1 MSPDSTMDLAHIA
14 GKKRSDTGGIAR
26 LSPEDRRQI
35 GGEDARHR
43 FNRRFP
49 MYFRMVT
56 GSILRRRSRM
66 LIALLAVAIGATI
79 LSGLVTV
86 YYDIPRQMGQEFR
99 SYGANL
105 ILVPSGDESGLS
117 AETIGE
123 ARDCIPAADVVGVA
137 PYRYENGKIN
147 EQPFLVAGTDLNEVQ
162 RTSPYWFVSGEWPAA
177 DGAVLI
183 GQEVADIIRLVPG
196 DSFTLTGTDAAG
208 ESFSGDFRVSG
219 VVQTGGDEEGF
230 IFLSLADLNGLM
242 GGEERIDVAECSV
255 SASQEALSG
264 IAAKIEENVAGVSAR
279 LVKRVTESE
288 GAVLTKLEALVW
300 LVTAVVL
307 FLTMIT
313 VATTMMAVV
322 AERRREIGL
331 RKALGASDR
340 SIAREFL
347 GEGVMLGICG
357 GLLGSGLG
365 FAFAQLVSM
374 QVFSRSISFQPLL
387 IPLTVL
393 VSAAITAVAC
403 LLPVR
408 SATSVDPAVVLRGE

>member
-1 MSPDSTMDLAHIA
+1 M
-14 GKKRSDTGGIAR
+14 
-26 LSPEDRRQI
+26 
-35 GGEDARHR
+35 
-43 FNRRFP
+43 F
-49 MYFRMVT
+49 
-56 GSILRRRSRM
+56 
-66 LIALLAVAIGATI
+66 IALLAVAIGATI

-105 ILVPSGDESGLS
+105 ILVPSGEEGAFDDEVIEGAMRSVPPDD
-117 AETIGE
+117 I
-123 ARDCIPAADVVGVA
+123 VGVA
-137 PYRYENGKIN
+137 PYRYETGKIN
-147 EQPFLVAGTDLNEVQ
+147 EQPFLLAGTDLGEVKK
-162 RTSPYWFVSGEWPAA
+162 TSPYWFVSGEWPEDDAESA
-177 DGAVLI
+177 TLI

-196 DSFTLTGTDAAG
+196 DSFTLTGTDTAG
-208 ESFSGDFRVSG
+208 ENFTGEFTVSG

-230 IFLSLADLNGLM
+230 IFLSSADLNGLM
-242 GGEERIDVAECSV
+242 GDDGRVDVVECSI
-255 SASQEALSG
+255 SASQDELTD
-264 IAAKIEENVAGVSAR
+264 IAAGIGEDAPGVSPR

-288 GAVLTKLEALVW
+288 GAVLTKLKALVW

-307 FLTMIT
+307 LLTMIT

-347 GEGVMLGICG
+347 GEGALLGGCG

-374 QVFSRSISFQPLL
+374 QVFGRPISFQPIL
-387 IPLTVL
+387 IPATMLASV
-393 VSAAITAVAC
+393 AITAVAC

-408 SATSVDPAVVLRGE
+408 SATTVDPAIVLRGE